1 MILLYISLNKSREIK
16 HVKIASSAQII
27 IRWTSESKN
36 EVTYMYL
43 PEFVMKK
50 ELGLTKEMTKIAL
63 LFSFQL
69 ISPSYMNFSG
79 TYREI

>member
-1 MILLYISLNKSREIK
+1 
-16 HVKIASSAQII
+16 
-27 IRWTSESKN
+27 
-36 EVTYMYL
+36 MYL

-50 ELGLTKEMTKIAL
+50 ELGFTKEIIKIAL

-69 ISPSYMNFSG
+69 ISASYMNFSG